1 MNRRNTPFKT
11 RCNPF
16 KTRRSVSDAQ
26 GDLPAP
32 LALLGPFSREF

>member
-1 MNRRNTPFKT
+1 MRTPFKT

-16 KTRRSVSDAQ
+16 KTRRGVSDEQ

-32 LALLGPFSREF
+32 LALLGPFSRES